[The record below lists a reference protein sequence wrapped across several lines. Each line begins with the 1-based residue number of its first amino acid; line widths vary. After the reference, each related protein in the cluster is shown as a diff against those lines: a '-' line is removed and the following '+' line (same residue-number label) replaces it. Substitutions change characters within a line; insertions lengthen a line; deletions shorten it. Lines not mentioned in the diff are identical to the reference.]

1 MNRTLVS
8 VAVVLLLS
16 ACFESHT
23 PLGPPGTVARGSSFV
38 GTWQCRTPTMESN
51 EIMTITALPF
61 DEQQLLLELKEST
74 LVDGVER
81 TGASDIEH
89 YRFYP
94 SEIVDK
100 SGPQIL
106 WNAQELGFSAKAY
119 SWVFVRIKQ
128 LSKSK
133 LVAQIVQ
140 DKALLGETE
149 SEKLSE
155 LRKRV
160 RDETIYGESISCT
173 RVSDTK

>member
-51 EIMTITALPF
+51 EIMTITSLPF
-61 DEQQLLLELKEST
+61 DEQELKEST
-74 LVDGVER
+74 LVDDIEKAS
-81 TGASDIEH
+81 ASDIER

>member
-51 EIMTITALPF
+51 EIMTITVLPF
-61 DEQQLLLELKEST
+61 DEQQLLLELK
-74 LVDGVER
+74 ER